1 MTVRSSAAALNAVNK
16 GSGKVGSPNRT
27 LARRNSP
34 SRLVSVQ
41 SMKNNLKRPLVP
53 EQNHAAVVSASS
65 PNADSSLKL
74 RKMRKNTQVNA
85 VGELEDVIMDDQ
97 GQGNAPKKISKLLCA
112 NRGEIATR
120 VFRAA
125 HELGIRSVAIF
136 SEEDRLQVHRYKA
149 DESYLLRPL
158 NGEELSPV
166 GAYLDIETII
176 RVAKEN
182 DVEAIH
188 PGYGF
193 LSENTTFAKRCEEEG
208 IIFIGPSAENLHR
221 FGDKMQAR
229 EIAIECEIPVI
240 PGHQQ
245 EGLTSDQA
253 FDFAEEI
260 GYPVMIKAAMG
271 GGGRGLRIVRKSEEF
286 KAAFERASNEA
297 LQAFGD
303 GAMFLEKFIENPRH
317 IEVQVLADT
326 YGNIVHLYER
336 DCSVQRRHQKIVET
350 APSVGIPEETRQ
362 AMFEDAKRIA
372 GHVGYVNAGTV
383 EFMLAPDGQHYF
395 LEVNPRV
402 QVEHTVTEE
411 ITGVDIV
418 QSQIRIATGS
428 SLADVGIPSQE
439 EVRCDGFA
447 IQGRVTSENPED
459 DFRPDSGR
467 IEAYRTPGGPGIRLD
482 GAIASGG
489 SQLPYYD
496 SLLVKCIAHSPTFM
510 GAAMK
515 LQSALSE
522 FRVRGVRTNIPFI
535 TNVLKHPKFLS
546 GTADTS
552 LIESTPELFDFP
564 LIPGDMPSKLLRY
577 LAHTA
582 VNGTKHPGA
591 IGKYPENLP
600 DPVIPQVPQEFRS
613 EIGAEGWRYL
623 LLEEGPKEFAK
634 SIRSHSGL
642 LLTDTTMRDAHQ
654 SLLATRVR
662 TYDLLGGAEYTS
674 WALKDCMS
682 LEVWGGAT
690 FDVSMRFLHEC
701 PWDRLKQL
709 RKKIPNVPFQM
720 LLRGVNAV
728 GYTSYPDNLVKEFVK
743 KAFDS
748 GVDIFRVFDS
758 LNYIDNLLFG
768 IEAVLETDGVAEG
781 TICYTGDLCDPSR
794 PKYNL
799 EYYLD
804 LARKLVDAGI
814 HILGIKDMAGLLK
827 PASARILVSA
837 LRKEFPDMPIHV
849 HTHDTPGMG
858 VASMI
863 AAAEAGA
870 DVVDC
875 GVDSMSGMTSQPSM
889 GALVNAFRGTDLD
902 TGLDDQKVQRLSVY
916 WEQVR
921 AQYGQF
927 ESGMKSGNSEV
938 YQHEMPGGQYTNL
951 KFQSMQNGLVEQ
963 WESVKNAYRV
973 GNLILGDIVKVTPSS
988 KVVGDL
994 AQFIV
999 QNDLTEESIVQQAD
1013 KLDFPQSVV
1022 EYFQGY
1028 LGQPPGGFPEDL
1040 QQKVLK
1046 GKPTVSGRPGEQMEK
1061 FNFAAEE
1068 AKLTE
1073 TYGKEAMSEL
1083 NIISRALYPK
1093 VFDQFYEMKTK
1104 YSDLSILPTK
1114 AFLRPLETDEKIVL
1128 NVGKG
1133 LKSEIVF
1140 KAVGE
1145 RQASGNR
1152 EVFFELNGLPRV
1164 VEVHED
1170 VSMEGELSLAKE
1182 KADPSDVGSVGAPMA
1197 GQVLD
1202 VKVKPG
1208 QNIKAGYPLA
1218 VLSAMKMETSVSAP
1232 IDGRV
1237 AHVAV
1242 KSKDNVKIGD
1252 LIVQIEE
1259 VAEAKK

>member
-1 MTVRSSAAALNAVNK
+1 MRLSTVQGRVGSVRASPFRAARAAASHAKAPRGLRSEARTT
-16 GSGKVGSPNRT
+16 GSAGST
-27 LARRNSP
+27 
-34 SRLVSVQ
+34 V
-41 SMKNNLKRPLVP
+41 VP
-53 EQNHAAVVSASS
+53 
-65 PNADSSLKL
+65 
-74 RKMRKNTQVNA
+74 RA
-85 VGELEDVIMDDQ
+85 VGEFPSAGKVVEDY
-97 GQGNAPKKISKLLCA
+97 GENPAAPVDGGKPAIKKLLCA

-136 SEEDRLQVHRYKA
+136 SDEDRLQVHRYKA
-149 DESYLLRPL
+149 DESYLLHSDDR
-158 NGEELSPV
+158 ELSPV
-166 GAYLDIETII
+166 GAYLDIETVIKI
-176 RVAKEN
+176 AKEN

-193 LSENTTFAKRCEEEG
+193 LSENTDFARRCEEEG
-208 IIFIGPSAENLHR
+208 IIFIGPSAENLNR
-221 FGDKMQAR
+221 FGDKTQAR
-229 EIAIECEIPVI
+229 VIAIECGIPVI
-240 PGHQQ
+240 PGSQE
-245 EGLTSDQA
+245 EGLDVDAAYTYAKD
-253 FDFAEEI
+253 I
-260 GYPVMIKAAMG
+260 GFPVMIKAAMG
-271 GGGRGLRIVRKSEEF
+271 GGGRGLRIVRTEAEF
-286 KAAFERASNEA
+286 KPAYERASNEA

-303 GAMFLEKFIENPRH
+303 GRMFLEKYIENPRH
-317 IEVQVLADT
+317 IEIQILADT
-326 YGNIVHLYER
+326 YGNTVHLYER
-336 DCSVQRRHQKIVET
+336 DCSVQRRHQKIIEV
-350 APSVGIPEETRQ
+350 APSVGIEEKTRL
-362 AMFEDAKRIA
+362 AMYEDAKKIA
-372 GHVGYVNAGTV
+372 KHVGYVNAGTV

-402 QVEHTVTEE
+402 QVEHTITEE

-418 QSQIRIATGS
+418 QSQILIATGS
-428 SLADVGIPSQE
+428 SLADIGIQSQE
-439 EVRCDGFA
+439 AVRCDGFA

-496 SLLVKCIAHSPTFM
+496 SLLVKCIAHSGTFV
-510 GAAMK
+510 GAARK
-515 LQSALSE
+515 LESALSE
-522 FRVRGVRTNIPFI
+522 FRVRGVRTNVPFI
-535 TNVLKHPKFLS
+535 MNVLKHPKFLS

-564 LIPGDMPSKLLRY
+564 LLPTDLPSKLLRY

-591 IGKYPENLP
+591 VGEYPKGLP
-600 DPVIPQVPQEFRS
+600 DPVIPRVPLEFRDQV
-613 EIGAEGWRYL
+613 GKGGWRPL
-623 LLEEGPKEFAK
+623 LLEKGPAEFA
-634 SIRSHSGL
+634 RSLRAHKGL

-662 TYDLLGGAEYTS
+662 TYDLLGGAEYAS
-674 WALKDCMS
+674 WALQDCMS

-690 FDVSMRFLHEC
+690 FDVSMRFLNEC
-701 PWDRLKQL
+701 PWERLEQL
-709 RKKIPNVPFQM
+709 RAKIPNVPFQM

-743 KAFDS
+743 KAHSS

-781 TICYTGDLCDPSR
+781 TICYTADLTDPSR

-799 EYYLD
+799 DYYLD
-804 LARKLVDAGI
+804 LARQLVDAGV

-827 PASARILVSA
+827 PASAKMLVSA
-837 LRKEFPDMPIHV
+837 LRREFPDMPIHV

-875 GVDSMSGMTSQPSM
+875 ACDSMSGMTSQPSM
-889 GALVNAFRGTDLD
+889 GSLLNAFKGTDLD
-902 TGLDDQKVQRLSVY
+902 TGLDAERVLRLSAY

-927 ESGMKSGNSEV
+927 ESGMRSGSSEV
-938 YQHEMPGGQYTNL
+938 YEHEMPGGQYTNL
-951 KFQSMQNGLVEQ
+951 KFQAMQNGLVKQ
-963 WESVKNAYRV
+963 WEEVKGAYRM
-973 GNLILGDIVKVTPSS
+973 GNKILGDIVKVTPSS

-999 QNDLTEESIVQQAD
+999 QNKLTEDSIVDLAP

-1028 LGQPPGGFPEDL
+1028 LGQPPGGFPEEL
-1040 QQKVLK
+1040 RRGVLK
-1046 GKPTVSGRPGEQMEK
+1046 GKPTVSGRPGSDIEA
-1061 FNFAAEE
+1061 FNFAVEE
-1068 AKLTE
+1068 GKIVDK
-1073 TYGKEAMSEL
+1073 YGKEAMSEL
-1083 NIISRALYPK
+1083 NVISRALYPQ
-1093 VFDQFYEMKTK
+1093 VFDDYYEKKKK
-1104 YSDLSILPTK
+1104 YSDVSILPTK

-1128 NVGKG
+1128 DVGKG
-1133 LKSEIVF
+1133 VKAEIVF
-1140 KAVGE
+1140 KAVGD
-1145 RQASGNR
+1145 RQANGCR

-1164 VEVHED
+1164 VEVVEESVAIGD
-1170 VSMEGELSLAKE
+1170 ALSMAKE
-1182 KADPSDVGSVGAPMA
+1182 KANPSDEGSVGAPMA
-1197 GQVLD
+1197 GQVID
-1202 VKVKPG
+1202 VACKPG
-1208 QNIKAGYPLA
+1208 QDIKAGDPMV
-1218 VLSAMKMETSVSAP
+1218 VLSAMKMETTVSCP
-1232 IDGRV
+1232 IDGTV

-1242 KSKDNVKIGD
+1242 KSKDNVAIGD
-1252 LIVQIEE
+1252 LLVMVEQ
-1259 VAEAKK
+1259 

>member
-1 MTVRSSAAALNAVNK
+1 MVAGALGEV
-16 GSGKVGSPNRT
+16 PLET
-27 LARRNSP
+27 T
-34 SRLVSVQ
+34 
-41 SMKNNLKRPLVP
+41 PLVNGDA
-53 EQNHAAVVSASS
+53 EGKAN
-65 PNADSSLKL
+65 
-74 RKMRKNTQVNA
+74 KN
-85 VGELEDVIMDDQ
+85 
-97 GQGNAPKKISKLLCA
+97 KISKLLCA

-136 SEEDRLQVHRYKA
+136 SDEDRLQVHRYKA
-149 DESYLLRPL
+149 DESYLLKS
-158 NGEELSPV
+158 NDKELSPV
-166 GAYLDIETII
+166 GAYLDIETVIGI
-176 RVAKEN
+176 AKEN
-182 DVEAIH
+182 NVDAIH

-193 LSENTTFAKRCEEEG
+193 LSENTTFARRCEEEG
-208 IIFIGPSAENLHR
+208 IIFIGPSADNLHR
-221 FGDKMQAR
+221 FGDKTQAR
-229 EIAIECEIPVI
+229 EIAIECSIPVI
-240 PGHQQ
+240 PGSQQ
-245 EGLTSDQA
+245 EGLEANQA
-253 FDFAEEI
+253 FEYAKDI
-260 GYPVMIKAAMG
+260 GFPVMIKAAMG
-271 GGGRGLRIVRKSEEF
+271 GGGRGLRIVRTEEEF
-286 KAAFERASNEA
+286 MNAYERASNEA

-303 GAMFLEKFIENPRH
+303 GRMFLEKYIENPRH

-326 YGNIVHLYER
+326 YGNTVHLNER
-336 DCSVQRRHQKIVET
+336 DCSVQRRHQKIIEV

-362 AMFEDAKRIA
+362 AMFNDAKRIA
-372 GHVGYVNAGTV
+372 QHVGYANAGTV
-383 EFMLAPDGQHYF
+383 EFMLAPDGSYYF

-402 QVEHTVTEE
+402 QVEHTITEE

-418 QSQIRIATGS
+418 QSQIMIASGRT
-428 SLADVGIPSQE
+428 LAEIGIPSQE
-439 EVRCDGFA
+439 AVRCDGFA

-496 SLLVKCIAHSPTFM
+496 SLLVKCIAHAHTFE
-510 GAAMK
+510 GAARK
-515 LQSALSE
+515 LESALSE
-522 FRVRGVRTNIPFI
+522 FRLRGIRTNVPFI

-546 GTADTS
+546 GVADTS

-564 LIPGDMPSKLLRY
+564 SQSSDTPSKVLRY

-591 IGKYPENLP
+591 VGEYPKGLP
-600 DPVIPQVPQEFRS
+600 TPTVPEVPQEFKD
-613 EIGAEGWRYL
+613 EVGKGGWRKL
-623 LLEEGPKEFAK
+623 LLEKGPSEFAK
-634 SIRSHSGL
+634 SVRSHKGV

-701 PWDRLKQL
+701 PWDRLAKL
-709 RKKIPNVPFQM
+709 RERIPNVPFQM

-743 KAFDS
+743 KANAS

-781 TICYTGDLCDPSR
+781 TICYTADLCDSSR

-799 EYYLD
+799 DYYLD

-827 PASARILVSA
+827 PASTRQLVGA
-837 LRKEFPDMPIHV
+837 LRKEFPDLPIHV

-875 GVDSMSGMTSQPSM
+875 CVDSMSGMTSQPSM
-889 GALVNAFRGTDLD
+889 GALLNAFRGTELD
-902 TGLDDQKVQRLSVY
+902 TGLVDSRVMRLSTY

-921 AQYGQF
+921 AQYEQF

-951 KFQSMQNGLVEQ
+951 KFQSMQNGLVDEWEQ
-963 WESVKNAYRV
+963 VKDAYRM
-973 GNLILGDIVKVTPSS
+973 GNYILGDIVKVTPSS

-999 QNDLTEESIVQQAD
+999 QNNLNEGTILEQAD
-1013 KLDFPQSVV
+1013 KLDFPKSVV

-1028 LGQPPGGFPEDL
+1028 LGQPPGGFPEEL
-1040 QQKVLK
+1040 RQKVLK
-1046 GKPTVSGRPGEQMEK
+1046 GKPIVTGRPGAEMK
-1061 FNFAAEE
+1061 SMNFAIEE
-1068 AKLTE
+1068 GKIVDS
-1073 TYGKEAMSEL
+1073 YGKEALSDL
-1083 NIISRALYPK
+1083 NVLSRALYPE
-1093 VFDQFYEMKTK
+1093 VFDGFYEMRKK
-1104 YSDLSILPTK
+1104 YSDISCLPTQ

-1128 NVGKG
+1128 DLVKG
-1133 LKSEIVF
+1133 MKAEIVF
-1140 KAVGE
+1140 KAVGD
-1145 RQASGNR
+1145 RQANGCR
-1152 EVFFELNGLPRV
+1152 EVFFELNGIPRV
-1164 VEVHED
+1164 IEVAEEAAK
-1170 VSMEGELSLAKE
+1170 SELSMAKE
-1182 KADPSDVGSVGAPMA
+1182 KADPSDKGSVGAPMA
-1197 GQVLD
+1197 GQVID
-1202 VKVKPG
+1202 VNV
-1208 QNIKAGYPLA
+1208 KAGQVVEAGSPLV
-1218 VLSAMKMETSVSAP
+1218 VLSAMKMETQVSCP
-1232 IDGRV
+1232 CDGRV
-1237 AHVAV
+1237 AHVAI
-1242 KSKDNVKIGD
+1242 KSKDNVAIGD
-1252 LIVQIEE
+1252 LLVIVTPE
-1259 VAEAKK
+1259 